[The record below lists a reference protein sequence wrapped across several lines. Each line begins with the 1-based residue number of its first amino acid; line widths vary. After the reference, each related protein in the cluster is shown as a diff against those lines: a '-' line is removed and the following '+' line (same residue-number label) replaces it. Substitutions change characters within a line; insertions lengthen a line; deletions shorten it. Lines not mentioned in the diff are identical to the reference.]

1 MTTGLGWR
9 NLGLMAIQFARAR
22 YVSRSTGGDAVRSAA
37 YNARAALTA
46 ERTGQVFY
54 FKNRSAPD
62 HHEILLP
69 EGAAARFS
77 DCGVLWNAAEAAE
90 RRRDSQVA
98 REVLLALPA
107 DGGLTAED
115 RIALARSFALEN
127 FVSKGVAVQLDVHA
141 PHEPAADGEEAGAPT
156 NYHAHLL
163 ITTRRLEGER
173 FAAKKARDLDPEMR
187 ACAPHLHGGAVKRG
201 YVADAEAWGELWRE
215 HQDRY
220 FREHGFSARVDVAA
234 IHPGA
239 HIGPVRMRKPG
250 SDLAA
255 RAAVLRR
262 ANEAAARDPAQV
274 LEALTRNSAT
284 FTARDVD
291 RFLARHIDDGAERA
305 AVKRAVLGHGDALAL
320 LDRETLISAGRWTTR
335 PVRAQELAA
344 LTEGEALASAPHHG
358 GPPAGAAAAALQSR
372 TLRADQRAAF
382 DHAIAAGAL
391 KIIEGR
397 AGTGKSYTLQ
407 AVRAAHELAG
417 FRVVG
422 LGPTNAVAQ
431 DLKAEGFS
439 EAETAHAALFKLKNG
454 RGQPWDART
463 VVIVDE
469 AAMMDSHITGE
480 ILAAARASGSK
491 LILAGDDRQLASIE
505 RGGLFTELKER
516 HGAAAIV
523 AVTRQRDDW
532 QRQASRDLAEG
543 RFTDAVAAYD
553 RHGAISWTETQDE
566 ARAALVEAWR
576 RDAAGSSGAAR
587 FVFAY
592 TNKDVDA
599 LNAELRGVRRAQGAL
614 SGVDVVFET
623 RHGALPFAVGD
634 RVQLTDTLKRA
645 GLYNGN
651 AGVITGVDRGEGR
664 IWARLDAAAGQAG
677 RDVTWTA
684 AEFGG
689 FRHGYAGT
697 IYKGQGKTLDHA
709 YLYHTHH
716 WRSAASYVALTRQRE
731 SARIFVATET
741 TRNARDLARQMAR
754 GEVKAASVAWTTAA
768 EAAAR
773 AEAPLREARR
783 RLARDPGAVRRHLEN
798 LRIEQALRPIL
809 PALAQAIERQTA
821 AVTALTDAAAR
832 FAEKMQTFAGA
843 ALALRAADGA
853 DASAPIPSAEPEADK
868 PEPPALRAARAAVA
882 ALRDPPSKGLPEVKR
897 RELKAKAAI
906 KAAPPEARKELYA
919 EAREANLARINEAMG
934 KKQREPAAAAL
945 HYRPTSELAAAVR
958 AVNERIKR
966 QEREE
971 WRRRLEKTRLLFPDL
986 RPRLLERKTREEAAR
1001 EEMERR
1007 AASRVRFEKER
1018 KEAAAAKWESEAP
1031 ARAAAEQKRAAAV
1044 EAALDALVAKAQDE
1058 WEQKI
1063 VAMQKA
1069 AAAQEAA
1076 WPGLA
1081 RDFPAAL
1088 PDDPAASR
1096 APTEL
1101 RAPERETDI
1110 LAAMDRERQAQLD
1123 PTIKAERLA
1132 ARWKDVEQDQDK
1144 LDPWQRY
1151 LEQKEEW
1158 AAVETRMNELTSEIG
1173 KDPQMDAVLWARR
1186 DEFGIGERRA
1196 LGEALRNSAAIV
1208 ALEGELEPRPS
1219 PSPGMSM

>member
-9 NLGLMAIQFARAR
+9 KLGFMAIQFARAR

-46 ERTGQVFY
+46 ERTGQLFY
-54 FKNRSAPD
+54 FKNRDAPD

-90 RRRDSQVA
+90 RRKDSQVA

-107 DGGLTAED
+107 DAGLTAED
-115 RIALARSFALEN
+115 RIALARSFALEH
-127 FVSKGVAVQLDVHA
+127 FVSKGLAVQLDVHA
-141 PHEPAADGEEAGAPT
+141 PHEPAAEGEEAGSPV
-156 NYHAHLL
+156 NFHAHLL
-163 ITTRRLEGER
+163 ITTRRLEGEV
-173 FAAKKARDLDPEMR
+173 FAATKARDLDPDVR

-220 FREHGFSARVDVAA
+220 FREHGFSTRVDVAA

-250 SDLAA
+250 SDLVA
-255 RAAVLRR
+255 RAEVLRQ

-344 LTEGEALASAPHHG
+344 LTEGEALASPSHHAAA
-358 GPPAGAAAAALQSR
+358 PAGAAAAALQAR

-382 DHAIAAGAL
+382 DHAIAAGSL

-431 DLKAEGFS
+431 DLKADGFS
-439 EAETAHAALFKLKNG
+439 DAATAHSELFKLKNG
-454 RGQPWDART
+454 RAIWDART
-463 VVIVDE
+463 VVIADE
-469 AAMMDSHITGE
+469 AAMMDSQMTGE
-480 ILAAARASGSK
+480 ILAAARASGAK

-505 RGGLFTELKER
+505 RGGLFSELKAR

-523 AVTRQRDDW
+523 AVTRQRADW

-553 RHGAISWTETQDE
+553 RHGAISWTKTQDE
-566 ARAALVEAWR
+566 ARAALVAAWR
-576 RDAAGSSGAAR
+576 KDAADASDKTR

-697 IYKGQGKTLDHA
+697 IYKGQGKTLDRS

-731 SARIFVATET
+731 SAQIFVATET
-741 TRNARDLARQMAR
+741 ARNARDLARQMAR
-754 GEVKAASVAWTTAA
+754 GEVKAASVAWTTTA

-809 PALAQAIERQTA
+809 PALAQAIERQEA
-821 AVTALTDAAAR
+821 AMAALGKAVAR
-832 FAEKMQTFAGA
+832 LGEKMQA
-843 ALALRAADGA
+843 RA
-853 DASAPIPSAEPEADK
+853 EAT
-868 PEPPALRAARAAVA
+868 AARALANERSRIAGASINTRKASPRETPAAVAKAQPDAGQERYFPPGLSLIDRAKLFSARLEAERLSKGQGGQRIVAESRERPPFAPPPLIPAIPSSAGRDSFGRGAAAADVA
-882 ALRDPPSKGLPEVKR
+882 ALLDANKSVRGSR
-897 RELKAKAAI
+897 RELSWILGAVY
-906 KAAPPEARKELYA
+906 RD
-919 EAREANLARINEAMG
+919 
-934 KKQREPAAAAL
+934 PAAAATRL
-945 HYRPTSELAAAVR
+945 YALEKELGGARPTQIKLEEKNGAKLLGDLRGKKGWFASPDDKFDYEGARKYAGMIGACLADLRQVEQDVASTYRVTVGAQRRRDVIEIPALSDKAKSAIAQFRAAGCEAEVFSSKGRTTLSEIPTAAAAAALWSRIEADTGLRGELERFAAAVDAR
-958 AVNERIKR
+958 FPEGCAPPDAPVVVTEAMAAGKIVCNAVKLHEVHL
-966 QEREE
+966 EREE
-971 WRRRLEKTRLLFPDL
+971 S
-986 RPRLLERKTREEAAR
+986 
-1001 EEMERR
+1001 ERR
-1007 AASRVRFEKER
+1007 F
-1018 KEAAAAKWESEAP
+1018 
-1031 ARAAAEQKRAAAV
+1031 AAERPQ
-1044 EAALDALVAKAQDE
+1044 
-1058 WEQKI
+1058 
-1063 VAMQKA
+1063 
-1069 AAAQEAA
+1069 
-1076 WPGLA
+1076 
-1081 RDFPAAL
+1081 
-1088 PDDPAASR
+1088 R
-1096 APTEL
+1096 AP
-1101 RAPERETDI
+1101 
-1110 LAAMDRERQAQLD
+1110 
-1123 PTIKAERLA
+1123 
-1132 ARWKDVEQDQDK
+1132 
-1144 LDPWQRY
+1144 
-1151 LEQKEEW
+1151 
-1158 AAVETRMNELTSEIG
+1158 G
-1173 KDPQMDAVLWARR
+1173 
-1186 DEFGIGERRA
+1186 
-1196 LGEALRNSAAIV
+1196 
-1208 ALEGELEPRPS
+1208 EPRNQQLGPK
-1219 PSPGMSM
+1219 PGPGF